1 MSQAQRYERSQ
12 SDVRFNHSIARRAFE
27 LFETRGR
34 EDGHDFADWIRA
46 ESEFNAADAERQ
58 QTKEQLAQAHKME
71 AIGRLAGGVAHD
83 FNNLLNV
90 IIGYSELLLLQVHE
104 EDLRS
109 IVEDIRKAASTAA
122 SLTGHLLAFSRGEVL
137 APKVLDL
144 NRVVSDI
151 FRMLPRL
158 IGENIEVE
166 TVLSPD
172 LGRVRAGL
180 GQIEQVILNLA
191 VNARDAMQNG
201 GKLTIHTKNVYQHAG
216 DAQRRGTV
224 PPGTYVSLTVTD
236 TGKGMDENTRSR
248 VFEPYF
254 TTKERG
260 KGTGLGLA
268 VVHDIVDQSGGHVW
282 VESKPGHGTT
292 FTIYLPRVEEVAAP
306 DEPAKVNHEALRG
319 SETILLVE
327 DSNDLRRMTR
337 AFLQMQGYKVMEAT
351 NGADA
356 VEVIQQYK
364 APIHLMLTDVVMP
377 GISGPEL
384 AKRAATLR
392 PNMKVLYASGYAG
405 DLRELYGVSASD
417 IPLLEKPF
425 NFDSLAQKMRE
436 LLGQEKLQKSA

>member
-1 MSQAQRYERSQ
+1 MEKIPCFLCGTLLSVRTDKNGKLYLICDSCGSQHFVRRKQGMERLKEMGRYFQ
-12 SDVRFNHSIARRAFE
+12 
-27 LFETRGR
+27 
-34 EDGHDFADWIRA
+34 
-46 ESEFNAADAERQ
+46 Q
-58 QTKEQLAQAHKME
+58 QTAALAA
-71 AIGRLAGGVAHD
+71 
-83 FNNLLNV
+83 
-90 IIGYSELLLLQVHE
+90 
-104 EDLRS
+104 
-109 IVEDIRKAASTAA
+109 
-122 SLTGHLLAFSRGEVL
+122 
-137 APKVLDL
+137 
-144 NRVVSDI
+144 
-151 FRMLPRL
+151 RM
-158 IGENIEVE
+158 
-166 TVLSPD
+166 
-172 LGRVRAGL
+172 
-180 GQIEQVILNLA
+180 
-191 VNARDAMQNG
+191 ARDAMQNG

-216 DAQRRGTV
+216 DAQHRGTV
-224 PPGTYVSLTVTD
+224 PPGSYVGLTVTD
-236 TGKGMDENTRSR
+236 TGNGMDENTCSR

-268 VVHDIVDQSGGHVW
+268 VVYDIVDQSGGHVW

-425 NFDSLAQKMRE
+425 NFDSLGQKMRE

>member
-191 VNARDAMQNG
+191 VKARDAMQNG

-224 PPGTYVSLTVTD
+224 PPGSYVSLTVTD
-236 TGKGMDENTRSR
+236 SGKGMDENTLSR

-268 VVHDIVDQSGGHVW
+268 VVYGIVDQNGGHIR
-282 VESKPGHGTT
+282 VESEPEQGTK
-292 FTIYLPRVEEVAAP
+292 FEIYLPRVEEAAAP
-306 DEPAKVNHEALRG
+306 AEPAKINYATLRG

-327 DSNDLRRMTR
+327 DSEDLRQMTCT
-337 AFLQMQGYKVMEAT
+337 FLRMQGYTVVEAT
-351 NGADA
+351 NGAEA
-356 VEVIQQYK
+356 VGAIQQYK
-364 APIHLMLTDVVMP
+364 APIHLMLTDVILP
-377 GISGPEL
+377 GMSGLEL
-384 AKRAATLR
+384 AKRVASLR
-392 PNMKVLYASGYAG
+392 PDMKVLYASGYTG
-405 DLRELYGVSASD
+405 DVLQRYGISESN
-417 IPLLEKPF
+417 IPFIEQPF
-425 NFDSLAQKMRE
+425 SFDFLAQKVRQ
-436 LLGQEKLQKSA
+436 LLEPVKLQKSA